1 MYDQLKQDAK
11 NEIFAKQMAFSMAK
25 RLDEMK
31 NAHNQAYSEQVNKE
45 DYYYGEMLK
54 VKKFEI
60 AGDDATLRP
69 KMWASL
75 ATDVAFY
82 YDNPTLAQEA
92 LMKKTLQYRYDSL
105 FKAGWRPPLQ
115 SRRDLMEWACSQ

>member
-1 MYDQLKQDAK
+1 M
-11 NEIFAKQMAFSMAK
+11 
-25 RLDEMK
+25 
-31 NAHNQAYSEQVNKE
+31 V
-45 DYYYGEMLK
+45 K

-82 YDNPTLAQEA
+82 YDNPTLA
-92 LMKKTLQYRYDSL
+92 
-105 FKAGWRPPLQ
+105 
-115 SRRDLMEWACSQ
+115 